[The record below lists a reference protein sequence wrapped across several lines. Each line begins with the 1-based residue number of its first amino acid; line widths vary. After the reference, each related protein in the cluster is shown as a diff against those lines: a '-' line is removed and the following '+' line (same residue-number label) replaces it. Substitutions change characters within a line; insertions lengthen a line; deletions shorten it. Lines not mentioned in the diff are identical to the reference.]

1 MSTRVLSLA
10 MEGAS
15 VPRDGL
21 VLLTS
26 ILGVTL
32 DFNAKVGR
40 PIGIRRLQDFNGV
53 RGFGLHP
60 INTPCAGMSCL
71 VRARNVANAPTLAI
85 R

>member
-1 MSTRVLSLA
+1 
-10 MEGAS
+10 
-15 VPRDGL
+15 
-21 VLLTS
+21 
-26 ILGVTL
+26 
-32 DFNAKVGR
+32 
-40 PIGIRRLQDFNGV
+40 V